1 MRGVVVGEQGC
12 WWEIRCGICVNL
24 VFLSPLQGYSIPRK
38 FIASQGTNCVNV
50 HTSEFSSVLGIW

>member
-1 MRGVVVGEQGC
+1 MVVGEEVRGVVVG
-12 WWEIRCGICVNL
+12 GICVNL

-50 HTSEFSSVLGIW
+50 HTSEVSEFSSGIG